1 MLKRFFN
8 YLDFHRQA
16 LRTSIRPMLQSPLS
30 TFSTLLVL
38 AITLMLPTLFWTASD
53 NLKKLSENWNAQGQ
67 LTVYFK
73 TSLSE
78 EELNVVQAKIHNVEG
93 IADTRF
99 VSAEEGLK
107 DLGQQEGMQ
116 DVLKDLPKNP
126 LPAATIVI
134 PDLSQQ
140 DQDSLVQLK
149 RKLQSIQGVDIVKLD
164 IQWIQRLQAILKML
178 HQIANLIILILGIAV
193 VLIISNTLR
202 LSIQNNQEEIRIL
215 KLIGAPDRFILRPFL
230 YAGIIYGFFA
240 AIVAVIL
247 SNICLSVVAISVEQV
262 ARQYDVQWPLSHTSL
277 PETISILFFSIIL
290 GWLAALISVKKQVRY
305 IEPEM

>member
-16 LRTSIRPMLQSPLS
+16 LRTCIRPMLQSPLS

-73 TSLSE
+73 TSLSG
-78 EELNVVQAKIHNVEG
+78 EELNVVQAKIHNIEG

-99 VSAEEGLK
+99 ISAEEGLK

-230 YAGIIYGFFA
+230 YAGIIYGLFA
-240 AIVAVIL
+240 AIEAVIL

>member
-1 MLKRFFN
+1 
-8 YLDFHRQA
+8 
-16 LRTSIRPMLQSPLS
+16 
-30 TFSTLLVL
+30 LLVL

-73 TSLSE
+73 TSLSG
-78 EELNVVQAKIHNVEG
+78 EELNVVQAKIHNIEG

-99 VSAEEGLK
+99 ISAEEGLK

-230 YAGIIYGFFA
+230 YAGIIYGLFA
-240 AIVAVIL
+240 AI
-247 SNICLSVVAISVEQV
+247 
-262 ARQYDVQWPLSHTSL
+262 
-277 PETISILFFSIIL
+277 
-290 GWLAALISVKKQVRY
+290 
-305 IEPEM
+305 

>member
-1 MLKRFFN
+1 MLKRCFN
-8 YLDFHRQA
+8 HLDFHRQA
-16 LRTSIRPMLQSPLS
+16 LHNSLRPMLQSPLS
-30 TFSTLLVL
+30 TLSTLLVL
-38 AITLMLPTLFWTASD
+38 AITLMLPTLFWTASE
-53 NLKKLSENWNAQGQ
+53 NMQKLAENWNAQGQ
-67 LTVYFK
+67 LTVYFDTK
-73 TSLSE
+73 LSE
-78 EELNVVQAKIHNVEG
+78 EDLNISQAKIHNIEG

-99 VSAEEGLK
+99 ISAEEGLK
-107 DLGQQEGMQ
+107 DLQRQEGMQ
-116 DVLKDLPKNP
+116 DVLRDLPANP

-140 DQDSLVQLK
+140 DQESLLQLK
-149 RKLQSIQGVDIVKLD
+149 KKLQSIKGVETVKLD

-178 HQIANLIILILGIAV
+178 NQIANLIILILGIAV

-240 AIVAVIL
+240 AIVAIIL

-262 ARQYDVQWPLSHTSL
+262 AQQYDVQWPLSHTSL
-277 PETISILFFSIIL
+277 QETLSILFFSIIL
-290 GWLAALISVKKQVRY
+290 GWLAALISVKKQVRC
-305 IEPEM
+305 IEPGM